1 MAGSPDVCSLAG
13 NIATGR
19 SAFCI
24 LPADVGVLPRELC
37 HKQLSELGLRHV
49 LLRFLFLVVRLRVAS
64 V

>member
-1 MAGSPDVCSLAG
+1 MCALLREV
-13 NIATGR
+13 ATGR

-49 LLRFLFLVVRLRVAS
+49 LLRFLLLVVRLRVAS